1 VRGGGRKGR
10 GGGVGLFWEVVVVG
24 GRVSR
29 WLFLCWVLLSL
40 LVLWSMGL
48 GVLVFGGVAGGW
60 V

>member
-1 VRGGGRKGR
+1 M
-10 GGGVGLFWEVVVVG
+10 GLFWEVVVVG